1 MGRLL
6 VVLVSLCAAAV
17 GSTGQETFLNFES
30 PPIHPLRVSPDGT
43 RLFAVN
49 TADNRL
55 VVWNLA
61 NPDAPALL
69 KEIPVGLEPVSITAR
84 SEDEVWVVNHLSDSV
99 SVVSVSA
106 GRVLHT
112 LRVVDE
118 PTDVAFAAGR
128 AFVTAAARDE
138 VAVFDL
144 ATFAPLGTIPI
155 FGKDPR
161 ALAVSPA
168 GDRLYV
174 MVHHSGNRTTF
185 VGTDLAPPQPA
196 PDNPALPPAPEVSL
210 IVSLDD
216 PAWAPLVPYDLP
228 DVDVVEI
235 DPTSLSITRE
245 ISGVGT
251 TLYDLAVH
259 PGSGDL
265 FVVNTE
271 ARNTVRFEPVLRGHC
286 IDSRVTRI
294 SMGEPAEVTP
304 TDLNPDIDYGLLP
317 NPAALATAL
326 AEPGAVLVDAG
337 AARLYVAAQGT
348 DRVGVLDLDGNVLD
362 RIDLGPA
369 PGPVGGASPTAGIR
383 GPRGLAL
390 HPDSGRLYVFNRF
403 SNSVSVVDPA
413 AGQVLH
419 ELPVGA
425 HDPTPVE
432 TSVGRRFLYDAKL
445 SGNGTMSCAACHVD
459 GDVDF
464 LAWDLGNPAGEMFPA
479 PDDQPFPFNQLL
491 EDMHPMKGPFMTQTL
506 KGLTGVGSL
515 HWRGD
520 KPTFQDFNPAFDGL
534 MGGSELPVDDMEL
547 FAAFGTS
554 IVFPPNP
561 NQPLD
566 RQYSDQPPETNQAAG
581 LDAFLN
587 MTFPFVPLA
596 ADLACA
602 SCHDPGNGTNGFVMG
617 QLVDFGSPQM
627 KIPQLRSSYRK
638 LGFSKEPG
646 PAKSG
651 FGFGHVG
658 SHESVRGFLDSLIF
672 DAWPTDIKDDIDAF
686 VMAFDTG
693 TAPLVGYQAR
703 AFQGNWSEPEVQ
715 AQWVLMSSRAAA
727 GDIDLTA
734 RGLLDGETRSLLYDP
749 LADVLL
755 TDRAADPPL
764 SLPELEVLLTAGDT
778 DLLFTGV
785 APGSGQRI
793 ALDRDLDGVLDGD
806 EGVVRYGPATAGCA
820 GEPRIDVNSE
830 PALGNAQFGIVGEAA
845 PPLGTGLLA
854 VSPEIGHL
862 TASGLTI
869 LVNLLS
875 PESLLLLVASDA
887 NGSVVMPAP
896 IPTSPALAGLEV
908 YLQFAWNDGCSPAG
922 YAASAGLV
930 VTIQP

>member
-6 VVLVSLCAAAV
+6 IVLVSLCTVAGLA
-17 GSTGQETFLNFES
+17 TGQEAFLNFES
-30 PPIHPLRVSPDGT
+30 PPIHPLRVSPGGS

-55 VVWNLA
+55 VVWSLA

-69 KEIPVGLEPVSITAR
+69 KEIPVGLEPVSIAAR

-144 ATFAPLGTIPI
+144 ATLAPLGTIPI

-185 VGTDLAPPQPA
+185 INPEDSPPQPL
-196 PDNPALPPAPEVSL
+196 PGNPALPPAPEVAL

-235 DPTSLSITRE
+235 DPVTLAVTRE

-259 PGSGDL
+259 PTSGDL
-265 FVVNTE
+265 FVANTE
-271 ARNTVRFEPVLRGHC
+271 ARNTIAFEPVLRGHC
-286 IDSRVTRI
+286 IDSRITRI
-294 SMGEPAEVTP
+294 SVGETAVVTP
-304 TDLNPDIDYGLLP
+304 VDLNPDVDYALLP

-326 AEPGAVLVDAG
+326 AEPAAIVVDAG

-348 DRVGVLDLDGNVLD
+348 DRVGVLDLNGNVLD
-362 RIDLGPA
+362 RIEVGPSQ
-369 PGPVGGASPTAGIR
+369 GAGIQTANKR

-390 HPDSGRLYVFNRF
+390 HPGSGRLYVFNRF
-403 SNSVSVVDPA
+403 SNSVSVVDPL
-413 AGQVLH
+413 AGSVLN

-425 HDPTPVE
+425 HDPTPLV

-445 SGNGTMSCAACHVD
+445 SGNGTMSCASCHVD

-464 LAWDLGNPAGEMFPA
+464 LAWDLGNPDGEMVLA
-479 PDDQPFPFNQLL
+479 PEDQPFPFNQLL
-491 EDMHPMKGPFMTQTL
+491 EDIHPMKGPFMTQTL
-506 KGLTGVGSL
+506 KGLTNVGAL

-520 KPTFQDFNPAFDGL
+520 KPTFSDFNPAFDGL
-534 MGGSELPVDDMEL
+534 MGGSELPTGDMDL

-566 RQYSDQPPETNQAAG
+566 RQYSDQPAETNQAAG
-581 LDAFLN
+581 QSAFLG
-587 MTFPFVPLA
+587 MVFPFVPLA
-596 ADLACA
+596 ADLSCS

-617 QLVDFGSPQM
+617 QLVEFASPQM

-638 LGFSKEPG
+638 LGLSVAPG
-646 PAKSG
+646 PSKSG
-651 FGFGHVG
+651 FSFGHHG
-658 SHESVRGFLDSLIF
+658 SHETILDFLGNTVF
-672 DAWPTDIKDDIDAF
+672 DAWPVDIKDDIEAF
-686 VMAFDTG
+686 LMAFDTG

-703 AFQGNWSEPEVQ
+703 AHQGNWSDPEVQ
-715 AQWVLMSSRAAA
+715 AQWVLLSSRAAA

-734 RGLLDGETRSLLYDP
+734 RGLLNGETRSLLYDP
-749 LADVLL
+749 LAGVLL
-755 TDRAADPPL
+755 RDRAADLPL
-764 SLPELEVLLTAGDT
+764 TLPELETLLTAGDA
-778 DLLFTGV
+778 DLVFTGV
-785 APGSGQRI
+785 SPGSGLRI

-806 EGVVRYGPATAGCA
+806 EGVLRYGPATAGCA
-820 GEPRIDVNSE
+820 GEPTIGVNSD
-830 PALGNAQFGIVGEAA
+830 PTLGNALFGIVGESA
-845 PPLGTGLLA
+845 PPLGTGVLA
-854 VSPEIGHL
+854 VSPDQGHL
-862 TASGLTI
+862 TVNGLTI

-875 PESLLLLVASDA
+875 PESLLLLVAADA
-887 NGSVVMPAP
+887 NGSVVLPAP
-896 IPTSPALAGLEV
+896 LPDSAILAGLEV
-908 YLQFAWNDGCSPAG
+908 SLQFAWNDGCSPTG
-922 YAASAGLV
+922 YAASSGLE